1 MKAEI
6 ERLEAALGGLSIK
19 ASKAKKE
26 KDPNAPKRPANEYIV
41 FTVRVGNIFKAAIAA
56 AKEAGDEDRIKQ
68 LAHPVTINKQFCS
81 FLKDQR
87 SKEVEKN
94 GKQVTVPDY
103 DAWED
108 TEIVEA
114 FESWTPPEHSKM
126 ELAKKA
132 KSATSSVDGSEASA
146 DSDSAPA
153 SASEAKKERKKRE
166 PMSDEAKAAMK
177 AKRAATVA
185 AKKGEAVAPASEPVA
200 EPVAAASEP
209 VVAPAPVTASE
220 PPAASEPAVKPAP
233 KKSPVKK
240 GKTYTIAELKD
251 FSELSI
257 EGVDYGVN
265 KRGDVVDDDCG
276 FVGVYNT
283 ATKKLNR
290 SAPKPENWDEI
301 VASDE

>member
-1 MKAEI
+1 MSSTIDRASLLSSVASMKAEI
-6 ERLEAALGGLSIK
+6 ERLEAALGGLTIK
-19 ASKAKKE
+19 ASKAKKD
-26 KDPNAPKRPANEYIV
+26 KDPNAPKREANEYIK
-41 FTVRVGNIFKAAIAA
+41 FTVRVGNIFKTAIAA
-56 AKEAGDEDRIKQ
+56 AKQAGDEDRIKQ

-132 KSATSSVDGSEASA
+132 KSAASSVDGSEASA

-153 SASEAKKERKKRE
+153 SASEAKKERKK
-166 PMSDEAKAAMK
+166 
-177 AKRAATVA
+177 
-185 AKKGEAVAPASEPVA
+185 GEAVAPASEPVV
-200 EPVAAASEP
+200 EPVAAPAPTVEP
-209 VVAPAPVTASE
+209 VAPTVEPAAEPVT
-220 PPAASEPAVKPAP
+220 VKPAA

-240 GKTYTIAELKD
+240 GKTYTIAELQD
-251 FSELSI
+251 FTPISI